1 MTIAR
6 GVSQDR
12 QPQLLK
18 SSGKTSLRFF
28 MRVVRGL
35 VIALLTA
42 FAGCEFVVW
51 YRVRAMDD

>member
-1 MTIAR
+1 MTIAG

-12 QPQLLK
+12 QRQLLN

-42 FAGCEFVVW
+42 FAGCGFVAW
-51 YRVRAMDD
+51 SRVRAIDD